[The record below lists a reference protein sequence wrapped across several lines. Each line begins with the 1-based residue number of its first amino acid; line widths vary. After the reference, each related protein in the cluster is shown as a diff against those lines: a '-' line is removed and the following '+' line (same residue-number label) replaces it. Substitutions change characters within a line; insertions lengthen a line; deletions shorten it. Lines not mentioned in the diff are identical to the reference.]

1 MEHDAARRYSII
13 SEMFIGRA
21 VSIANDIFTF
31 SEDALRFV
39 VDDNAF
45 IPNDR
50 KNSFLKGLAAGF
62 NYDFQTAMSV
72 LMPQVENAVRELAV
86 ACGAVVFKTNER
98 GIEECLSME
107 SVLAQPEVVECLD
120 DTFLFNLRLF
130 YVSEYGFGMRNLVS
144 HGLLSDAE
152 LNNSHCLAVWW
163 FTLRI
168 CCTYSRELNKRLL
181 DQHHSNTE
189 AINK

>member
-152 LNNSHCLAVWW
+152 LINSA
-163 FTLRI
+163 T
-168 CCTYSRELNKRLL
+168 K
-181 DQHHSNTE
+181 
-189 AINK
+189 